1 MRSLSGILLVYA
13 MSLLLA
19 GTTPVGTGQGAHQ
32 NQLLDALIPHVH
44 FIDGQRVEPGA
55 RVPVMASDDR
65 PAGPALGGGAGASAA
80 SAGVSLLP
88 PPQSIRMLL
97 SPVGERRELIAVD
110 AATPIGRTEA
120 PPDPPPTSWS

>member
-19 GTTPVGTGQGAHQ
+19 GTTPVGTGHGAHQ

-44 FIDGQRVEPGA
+44 FIDGQLIEPGA
-55 RVPVMASDDR
+55 RAPITLAEDR
-65 PAGPALGGGAGASAA
+65 PGSPALGGGAGASAA
-80 SAGVSLLP
+80 STGISLLRPPPAVRMLLP
-88 PPQSIRMLL
+88 PITELRK
-97 SPVGERRELIAVD
+97 LIAAEP
-110 AATPIGRTEA
+110 AAPTGRTEA